1 MKSLSDLYGSLL
13 EALFIAACG
22 ILFVMMLM
30 ICADVLLRN
39 VPLVKSLHGLSWADE
54 VSEYMLYLI
63 TMLAAPWLLRQSRHI
78 RVDILL
84 RALPAKVGWYCEWLT
99 DAVAFA
105 CCAFMVVYGVEAA
118 YASYSSGM
126 LTIKTLVTPEWW
138 SLAPLPFTFLLLAV
152 EILFRMRRLADGP
165 QAPRDDAMP
174 AP

>member
-1 MKSLSDLYGSLL
+1 MKTLSELYGSLL
-13 EALFIAACG
+13 ETLFMAACG

-99 DAVAFA
+99 DALAFA
-105 CCAFMVVYGVEAA
+105 CSAFMGVYGVEAA

-138 SLAPLPFTFLLLAV
+138 SLAPLPLTFLLLAI
-152 EILFRMRRLADGP
+152 EILFRMRRLAEGP

>member
-1 MKSLSDLYGSLL
+1 MKSMSDLYGNFL
-13 EALFIAACG
+13 EKLFLAACG
-22 ILFVMMLM
+22 VLFLMMLM

-63 TMLAAPWLLRQSRHI
+63 TMLSAPWLLRQGRHI

-84 RALPAKVGWYCEWLT
+84 HALPARVGWTCEWLT
-99 DAVAFA
+99 DAVALV
-105 CCAFMVVYGVEAA
+105 CCAIMVVSGLEAT

-138 SLAPLPFTFLLLAV
+138 SLAPLPITFFLLAIEV
-152 EILFRMRRLADGP
+152 LFRMQRLAESP
-165 QAPRDDAMP
+165 RAPRADVMP